1 MFDIIEKYINDNKDK
16 SQKEIYIDLIT
27 NFNKEIEIQMINFIM
42 YDKYNYVHND
52 KEVKIQE
59 REKRDDTSFR
69 KQVKE
74 RYNNCCMIT
83 QKIPEVCEVAHIY
96 PHSDSNIDDK
106 YDIDNG
112 FYLCKELH
120 SLFDHPMFHMK
131 INPET
136 HLIEFSVYIMNN
148 SSMSEYHKYNNT
160 KVNLTPNNIKYLK
173 MKYDNK

>member
-1 MFDIIEKYINDNKDK
+1 MNCTDDVKQQIKNSLCDDLSYLYEDLVNKKYSINN
-16 SQKEIYIDLIT
+16 LNLWF
-27 NFNKEIEIQMINFIM
+27 NF
-42 YDKYNYVHND
+42 YHNYVYE
-52 KEVKIQE
+52 KKIRVEE
-59 REKRDDTSFR
+59 REKRCDTSFR

-96 PHSDSNIDDK
+96 PHCASNIDDK
-106 YDIDNG
+106 YNIDNG

-120 SLFDHPMFHMK
+120 SLFDHPNYHMK

-136 HLIEFSVYIMNN
+136 HLIEFTDYIMNN
-148 SSMSEYHKYNNT
+148 TCMSEYHKYNNKKIT
-160 KVNLTPNNIKYLK
+160 LTPNNISYLK

>member
-1 MFDIIEKYINDNKDK
+1 MNNIEDIKNKI
-16 SQKEIYIDLIT
+16 KEA
-27 NFNKEIEIQMINFIM
+27 NKEKLDELYEELSNNTKIINNINLWFKIFHD
-42 YDKYNYVHND
+42 YIYV
-52 KEVKIQE
+52 KEVKLQE
-59 REKRDDTSFR
+59 REKRDDASFK

-83 QKIPEVCEVAHIY
+83 KKPIRVCEVAHIY
-96 PHSDSNIDDK
+96 PHCDSNIYDR

-120 SLFDHPMFHMK
+120 TLFDYPKYHMK

-136 HLIEFSVYIMNN
+136 HLIEFTDYIMNN
-148 SSMSEYHKYNNT
+148 TSMSEYHKYNNT
-160 KVNLTPNNIKYLK
+160 KINLTPNNIKYLK